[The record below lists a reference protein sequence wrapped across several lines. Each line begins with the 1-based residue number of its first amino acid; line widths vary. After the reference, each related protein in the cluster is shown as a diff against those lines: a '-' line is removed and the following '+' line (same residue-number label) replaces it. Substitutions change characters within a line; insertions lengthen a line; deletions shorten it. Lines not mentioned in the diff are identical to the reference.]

1 MQKII
6 LLRHGEVNIKNYK
19 NISANQ
25 FEKWI
30 IEYNNSD
37 IEFESSSKN
46 EIRNLLNETDILICS
61 NLKRSIQSI
70 EVFDKIPFE
79 TNDIFNEAEL
89 PHSNWNLL
97 KLHPKVWLI
106 FFRIL
111 WFFGYSQNCESYKET
126 KQRVKKATKK
136 LIELSKQNQTI
147 ILTGH
152 GIMNKLIQK
161 ELILQ
166 KWHIIKKVKNTNW
179 DYGVLSLK
187 KQT

>member
-1 MQKII
+1 MKKII
-6 LLRHGEVNIKNYK
+6 LIRHGKVDIKDYN

-30 IEYNNSD
+30 FEYNNSD
-37 IEFESSSKN
+37 IKSDFSSN
-46 EIRNLLNETDILICS
+46 DEIKNLLNETDILICS

-70 EVFDKIPFE
+70 EIFYKIPFE

-89 PHSNWNLL
+89 PYSNWNLL
-97 KLHPKVWLI
+97 KLNPKVWLI

-111 WFFGYSQNCESYKET
+111 WFFGYSQNCESYKKT
-126 KQRVKKATKK
+126 KQRAKKATER
-136 LIELSKQNQTI
+136 LIELSKQNETV
-147 ILTGH
+147 ILVGH

-166 KWHIIKKVKNTNW
+166 QWNETKKIQSNNW
-179 DYGVLSLK
+179 DYGVFELK
-187 KQT
+187 T